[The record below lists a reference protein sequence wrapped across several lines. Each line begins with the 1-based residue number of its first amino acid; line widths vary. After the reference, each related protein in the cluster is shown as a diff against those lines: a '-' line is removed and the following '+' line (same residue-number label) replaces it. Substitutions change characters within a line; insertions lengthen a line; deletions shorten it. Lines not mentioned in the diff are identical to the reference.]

1 MLLLRQ
7 HKTTPTRWYFH
18 PFGRIKLA
26 VGIPSIG
33 CAGRYSAVI
42 KGSKLSGSQSCVYGM
57 DRLLCSKDAN
67 GKENFLSFTND
78 WLCCGSDLQRCARID
93 SRAGPPAPS
102 ERPLIRR
109 PKDPRSQSV
118 RHGSPERSPGFL
130 TQGIWVQD
138 DSSSLPLMERPIGQK
153 FAETAGLAKPMAASH
168 ESAAPPSIDWGT
180 FPPLPSVQSDCSDGI
195 RVESLHLISDTLVE
209 PDESPEVSENE
220 KKEQTE
226 QEFGRTR
233 ILMASD
239 LCDLRERSKSQQ
251 ECLRRIQAWFQTCGL
266 ENTLVL
272 PNMRLFSESAMSFAE
287 CCQPG
292 DTCALILSGMV
303 EIPEEERERDGAPI
317 LADFWKVLPRHV
329 TVVVVAD
336 HDISWIDEQLDPDKD
351 QKLLVFALSFEDDV
365 SASSRSLLCNMAML
379 QAADALSLAD
389 GPCKLTC
396 LDFFQEMLEQAEDLS
411 EDWGFSRPKA
421 FLKSLPSESLPSET
435 RWPLCRAPQELAREV
450 GANNAAASQT
460 WIRTGAIV
468 SPKLQEMQQLQQYLK
483 ERFDAPESH
492 RPRPRSESPP
502 RERQAAAE
510 QLAAAGASIASAALA
525 ATAAAVVEAGS
536 ATVAA
541 LVDVQPRRLRSRS
554 LGGEASQMAFEP
566 PDLELERQREEE
578 KKRERRER
586 KSLRSVESNP
596 KRKSEKPQ
604 SLRSMPKNFG
614 SLQLMLS
621 GGGALEK
628 PKLRKSKTMMPTQ

>member
-1 MLLLRQ
+1 M
-7 HKTTPTRWYFH
+7 
-18 PFGRIKLA
+18 
-26 VGIPSIG
+26 
-33 CAGRYSAVI
+33 
-42 KGSKLSGSQSCVYGM
+42 
-57 DRLLCSKDAN
+57 
-67 GKENFLSFTND
+67 KESFLSFTND

-102 ERPLIRR
+102 VGPLIRR
-109 PKDPRSQSV
+109 PKAPRSQSM
-118 RHGSPERSPGFL
+118 RNGSERSPERSPGFL

-138 DSSSLPLMERPIGQK
+138 SSSLPLMERPT
-153 FAETAGLAKPMAASH
+153 ETAGLAKPMAACH
-168 ESAAPPSIDWGT
+168 ESAPPCIDCIDWGT
-180 FPPLPSVQSDCSDGI
+180 FPPLPSVESDSDGI
-195 RVESLHLISDTLVE
+195 RVESLHFISDTLVE
-209 PDESPEVSENE
+209 PDESPEVSEVE
-220 KKEQTE
+220 KKEQAE
-226 QEFGRTR
+226 HLGRTR

-239 LCDLRERSKSQQ
+239 LCDSRERSRQD
-251 ECLRRIQAWFQTCGL
+251 CLSRIQAWFQKCGL
-266 ENTLVL
+266 ENTLVI
-272 PNMRLFSESAMSFAE
+272 PSMRLFSESAMSFAE

-303 EIPEEERERDGAPI
+303 EIPEEERERESAPV
-317 LADFWKVLPRHV
+317 LADFWNALPRGV

-336 HDISWIDEQLDPDKD
+336 HDVSWIAYEQLDPDKD
-351 QKLLVFALSFEDDV
+351 QKLLVFALSFEDV

-396 LDFFQEMLEQAEDLS
+396 LDFFQEMMEQAEDLS
-411 EDWGFSRPKA
+411 EDWGFSRPKP
-421 FLKSLPSESLPSET
+421 FLKSLPDESLSSKT
-435 RWPLCRAPQELAREV
+435 RWPLCRAPRELAREV
-450 GANNAAASQT
+450 GANNAAASQS

-468 SPKLQEMQQLQQYLK
+468 SPKLQEMQEYL

-525 ATAAAVVEAGS
+525 ATAAAVVEAAEVGS

-541 LVDVQPRRLRSRS
+541 LVDQPRRLRSRS
-554 LGGEASQMAFEP
+554 LGGEASMP
-566 PDLELERQREEE
+566 LHWELEQREE

-586 KSLRSVESNP
+586 NSLRSVDSNP

-628 PKLRKSKTMMPTQ
+628 PKLRKTKTMMPTQ